1 MGWCLKMKFEKNGI
15 AQLVNPTTMK
25 VEYVDINNIILSDGY
40 SVKDLVQD
48 VASLKADLQ
57 KQVNINVANE
67 KRFKAILEA
76 LNELSTNVATA
87 QIDLET
93 LQEKEQI

>member
-1 MGWCLKMKFEKNGI
+1 MKFVKNGI

-48 VASLKADLQ
+48 VASLKAELQ